1 MTYVSVDGASCN
13 RAMIKSA
20 LGAGKKKGKV
30 WTTRNPNVE
39 NGEITWIMDVK
50 VGLFCVMY

>member
-1 MTYVSVDGASCN
+1 MDGASCN